1 MSDTVFLSP
10 EDFVA
15 EGTDRKCFRHPGRD
29 DYCIKVLHP
38 ERRAGRFWREVRYF
52 ASLRRR
58 RVDFAHVAEYHGLID
73 TSLGRGAVF
82 DLVRD
87 DDGQVSKSLDYYL
100 RRDDPEF
107 EAFAAREIEN
117 LKQDLYRQ
125 WIVFHDLN
133 PTNILV
139 RRLSYDEYRL
149 VVIDGIGHNHFI
161 PLASYSRRFARK
173 KIVRAWNRRYHQWYS
188 AFPALLRELKPY
200 PTT

>member
-1 MSDTVFLSP
+1 MSDTIFLSP

-15 EGTDRKCFRHPGRD
+15 EGTDRKCFRYPGLD
-29 DYCIKVLHP
+29 DRCIKVLHP
-38 ERRAGRFWREVRYF
+38 ERRAGRFWREIRYF

-58 RVDFAHVAEYHGLID
+58 RADFTHIAGYHGLVD

-87 DDGQVSKSLDYYL
+87 DDGQVSKSLDIYL
-100 RRDDPEF
+100 RRGDPEF

-139 RRLSYDEYRL
+139 RRLGYDEYRL
-149 VVIDGIGHNHFI
+149 VVIDGIGHNHFL

-173 KIVRAWNRRYHQWYS
+173 KILRAWNRRYYQWYS

-200 PTT
+200 PIP